1 LNLARKRR
9 GNGGLD
15 PGPFTAVR
23 ETRHLPVAWHRT
35 DDALFAC
42 ATPGLG
48 GAQYRLVVEPLLHR
62 DGWDWA
68 VWRPG
73 DTEETLRHGRASSI
87 LEAMAAAE
95 AEARLRAQTDPP
107 AD

>member
-1 LNLARKRR
+1 
-9 GNGGLD
+9 
-15 PGPFTAVR
+15 
-23 ETRHLPVAWHRT
+23 VAWHRT

-42 ATPGLG
+42 ATHGVG
-48 GAQYRLVVEPLLHR
+48 EAHFRLVVEPLLHR

-73 DTEETLRHGRASSI
+73 DTEDTLRHGRASSI

-95 AEARLRAQTDPP
+95 AEARLRAETDPP
-107 AD
+107 AN